1 MFCVNSV
8 IKSQFKRKEIKD
20 IFIRINTT
28 IRSCKGFTLLEVMV
42 SVAIIAIVFVSILK
56 LQGQTI
62 LMNETIRFYTIAPL
76 LADEKISDIKLNPSN
91 FELSSSGDFG
101 DEYPGYTW
109 KVQVEEMKID
119 VMESPQ
125 LTLKKIDVFISLNND
140 ELKFFLS
147 HYLNADSGAYDG

>member
-1 MFCVNSV
+1 
-8 IKSQFKRKEIKD
+8 
-20 IFIRINTT
+20 
-28 IRSCKGFTLLEVMV
+28 MV

-76 LADEKISDIKLNPSN
+76 LADQKISDIKLNPSN

>member
-1 MFCVNSV
+1 MLHLSSIV
-8 IKSQFKRKEIKD
+8 KSQSKRIKVKEILIQK
-20 IFIRINTT
+20 NTPL
-28 IRSCKGFTLLEVMV
+28 RSVKGFTLLEVMV

-76 LADEKISDIKLNPSN
+76 LADAKISDIKINPSN

-109 KVQVEEMKID
+109 KVQIEEMKID
-119 VMESPQ
+119 VLESPQ
-125 LTLKKIDVFISLNND
+125 LTLNKIDVFISLNND

-147 HYLNADSGAYDG
+147 HYLNAESGASDG